1 MLGVVYE
8 VPACNDDPPVDAAYQ
23 FTIPALAVAPRF
35 TVPASHTEP
44 GVVPDIDGV
53 VFTVA
58 TTAVLDV
65 ETQLPKVAST

>member
-8 VPACNDDPPVDAAYQ
+8 VPACNDAPPVDAAYQ
-23 FTIPALAVAPRF
+23 FTVPALAVAPRV
-35 TVPASHTEP
+35 TAPAAHLEF

-58 TTAVLDV
+58 TTAVLDAV
-65 ETQLPKVAST
+65 VQPLAVAST